1 MNNQTL
7 HALAT
12 FIASNYESI
21 KKDYNLLTADKK
33 KLMPLTI
40 FAIGLFDS
48 LLTNQQEQNDKLSK
62 TTTESAD

>member
-1 MNNQTL
+1 MKNQVL

-21 KKDYNLLTADKK
+21 KKDYNALSKEQKSA
-33 KLMPLTI
+33 MPITI

-48 LLTNQQEQNDKLSK
+48 LLANQQEENDKA
-62 TTTESAD
+62 TETAETKAD